1 MKFLGKVLLTLL
13 LLLLLAIV
21 TLYVL
26 LQTQWGAGWIG
37 RQVST
42 NSDYQLSLSKMEHDF
57 SNPSHLLLNNVSFG
71 RKGQPA
77 TLVAKRV
84 NLGFGL
90 IQFSNP
96 LHFSSIRLE
105 QGTLNLSEK
114 SAPLSLQ
121 ADRLQLSQMALNRN
135 QGEWPLQAQRVD
147 GGVIPWKP
155 EAGDVLGKE
164 ASFQMSAGSLTLK
177 GIPASNVLI
186 QGSLKGRELVFSNLG
201 ADIALGSVTASAE
214 RDNDGAWNVTNLRL
228 NSIRMQSDKTLS
240 EFLQPFLTLP
250 AVHFERVDVTDAR
263 LQGQDWAVTDLDLTL
278 KDLSIINGDWQ
289 SDNGSLS
296 MNANSFINGSMQLND
311 PIANMDFSAQGIT
324 LKQFSSRWVNGLVRT
339 QGNWTRSD
347 RKLTLDELVVAGLE
361 YTLPLNWRDHWMQ
374 PLPSWLE
381 SVEVT
386 RFSANRNLI
395 IDINPDFP
403 FQMTSLDGTGNH
415 LLMARQHQWGIWS
428 GDLSINAAEATF
440 NRVDLRHPSLALNA
454 GENTINVT
462 EMSAFSH
469 EGMLEGLA
477 TVSQQPQRALSL
489 TLTGRQ
495 VPVNLL
501 HDWGWPQLPLQGNG
515 NLQLKMQGNLSA
527 AQPLK
532 SSVNGTLTLTT
543 DDKSIHQTMVAGQV
557 AGAQ

>member
-1 MKFLGKVLLTLL
+1 MKFFGKVLLTLL
-13 LLLLLAIV
+13 LLLLLVIV
-21 TLYVL
+21 TVYVL

-37 RQVST
+37 RQVSAD
-42 NSDYQLSLSKMEHDF
+42 SDYQLSLSKMEHDF
-57 SNPSHLLLNNVSFG
+57 SDPSHLLLNNVSFG

-84 NLGFGL
+84 NLGLGL

-96 LHFSSIRLE
+96 LHFASIRLE

-147 GGVIPWKP
+147 GGVMPWKP
-155 EAGDVLGKE
+155 EAGKVLGKE
-164 ASFQMSAGSLTLK
+164 ASFQMSAGSLTLQ
-177 GIPASNVLI
+177 GIPAANVLI
-186 QGSLKGRELVFSNLG
+186 QGSLKGQQLIFSNLG
-201 ADIALGSVTASAE
+201 ADVALGSVTASAQ
-214 RDNDGAWNVTNLRL
+214 RDVKGVWQVSNLRL
-228 NSIRMQSDKTLS
+228 NSIRLQSNKNLSDFMQPLRA
-240 EFLQPFLTLP
+240 LP
-250 AVHFERVDVTDAR
+250 AVHFDRVDVTDAR
-263 LQGQDWAVTDLDLTL
+263 LEGQDWAVTDLDLTL
-278 KDLSIINGDWQ
+278 KDLSVSHGDWE

-296 MNANSFINGSMQLND
+296 MNASSFVNGSMQLND
-311 PIANMDFSAQGIT
+311 PIANMDFTAQGVALT
-324 LKQFSSRWVNGLVRT
+324 QFSSRWVNGLVRA

-347 RKLTLDELVVAGLE
+347 KKLTLDELVIAGLE

-374 PLPSWLE
+374 PLPSWLA

-386 RFSANRNLI
+386 KFSANRNLI

-428 GDLSINAAEATF
+428 GDLSVNAAEATF
-440 NRVDLRHPSLALNA
+440 NRVDLRHPSLVLNA
-454 GENTINVT
+454 GDNSINVT

-477 TVSQQPQRALSL
+477 TVSQQPQRTLSL
-489 TLTGRQ
+489 TLSGRQ
-495 VPVNLL
+495 VPVNVL
-501 HDWGWPQLPLQGNG
+501 HDWGWPQVPLQGNG
-515 NLQLKMQGNLSA
+515 NLQLKLQGSLSS
-527 AQPLK
+527 AQSLK
-532 SSVNGTLTLTT
+532 SSANGALTVTAG
-543 DDKSIHQTMVAGQV
+543 DKSVQQTMQAGQL